1 MKIVNEP
8 EKYFVI
14 SEFEEGWGMDDVECE
29 EQVYDYCI
37 EVLFIPEEK
46 IDDLSMN
53 DESNLEINLTD
64 LEYED
69 IAEDWYVNLCKLS
82 K

>member
-14 SEFEEGWGMDDVECE
+14 SEFEEGWGMEEIECE
-29 EQVYDYCI
+29 EQVYDYC
-37 EVLFIPEEK
+37 VDALFIPEEK
-46 IDDLSMN
+46 IEDLAINDEFYLEVTLKDLESDDLG
-53 DESNLEINLTD
+53 
-64 LEYED
+64 
-69 IAEDWYVNLCKLS
+69 EDWYVNLFKMS